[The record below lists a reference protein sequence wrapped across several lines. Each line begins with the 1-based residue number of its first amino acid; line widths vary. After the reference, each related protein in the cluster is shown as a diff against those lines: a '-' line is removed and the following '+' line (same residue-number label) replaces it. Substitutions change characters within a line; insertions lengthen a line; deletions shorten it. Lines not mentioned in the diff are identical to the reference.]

1 MIDIAREA
9 VRSLDMAIDFG
20 TASVRVSAASQHVRE
35 HIFPLRRDGEAG
47 TIQLLP

>member
-20 TASVRVSAASQHVRE
+20 TASVRV
-35 HIFPLRRDGEAG
+35 LRRFAACSRAHIPIAAG
-47 TIQLLP
+47 R